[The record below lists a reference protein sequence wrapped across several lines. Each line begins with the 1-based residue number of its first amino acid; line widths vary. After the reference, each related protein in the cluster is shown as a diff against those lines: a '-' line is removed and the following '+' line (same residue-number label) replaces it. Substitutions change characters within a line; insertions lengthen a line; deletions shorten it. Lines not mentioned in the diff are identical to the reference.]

1 MHSCSSIFAAVKHSL
16 WKRCVYSIFKNMH
29 AVIKCNDRALIYLSF
44 FGLWPM
50 LLLVFFPLIL
60 TAYIRIWNGAENSK
74 PFIRSM
80 LKMPANRVN
89 EDEHRIKTPCQFS
102 KYNLQCHRQNQL
114 QSINCKI
121 IMKSM
126 QLPTSFLLNTRHF
139 STRYIHITIHSICL
153 IRTQFATI

>member
-1 MHSCSSIFAAVKHSL
+1 
-16 WKRCVYSIFKNMH
+16 MH

-50 LLLVFFPLIL
+50 LLFGSYFPLIL
-60 TAYIRIWNGAENSK
+60 TACTRIWNGTENSK

-89 EDEHRIKTPCQFS
+89 EDEHRIKMPCQFS

-114 QSINCKI
+114 QSINCTN

-126 QLPTSFLLNTRHF
+126 QLPTSFLLNTRPFFH
-139 STRYIHITIHSICL
+139 SLYSHYHPLHLLDTNTIRNNL
-153 IRTQFATI
+153 KQFQPSYL